1 MIWKPSQVI
10 VDARFEALLGQSATI
25 LQIKNDYAL
34 KSSLNDKADKSQLVN
49 YQPKGEYVEKSK
61 LADYSTTVE
70 LRGIFQ
76 PKGEYLTQANLAPYL
91 KTETANTNYQPKGEY
106 ATKED
111 VTQVRKNTDIVY
123 LKKEDAETKY
133 AKRSEVPTN
142 QSFADK
148 VDRSELSVYL
158 KTVDADTKYQPKG
171 EYATKKNLEEY
182 VKSTELSNYQQAGDY
197 ANKRDL
203 ADYLLKTTAATTYQP
218 VGDYALK
225 SDLTSY
231 AKSEVLTA
239 YQLKGDYSTNANVTV
254 AKTAAINAA
263 KDYTDTKFKSI
274 MGEGVDA
281 AYDTLREI
289 QDILKNDA
297 NLREQLTNLLHKKP
311 GKFVDTIG
319 DGVNSTVTVTHNLRT
334 TDIMVNLW
342 DVATS
347 EIVFADIKIVND
359 NSIQVKF
366 DATDIPAM
374 KAYKIVVVG

>member
-10 VDARFEALLGQSATI
+10 VDAKFEALLGQSATI

-34 KSSLNDKADKSQLVN
+34 KSSLTDKADKSQLAN

-70 LRGIFQ
+70 LRGMFQ
-76 PKGEYLTQANLAPYL
+76 PKGEYLTQVNLAPYL
-91 KTETANTNYQPKGEY
+91 KTM
-106 ATKED
+106 
-111 VTQVRKNTDIVY
+111 
-123 LKKEDAETKY
+123 
-133 AKRSEVPTN
+133 
-142 QSFADK
+142 
-148 VDRSELSVYL
+148 
-158 KTVDADTKYQPKG
+158 DADTKYQPKG

-182 VKSTELSNYQQAGDY
+182 VKSTELSNYQPAGEY
-197 ANKRDL
+197 ANRRDL
-203 ADYLLKTTAATTYQP
+203 ADYLLKTSAATTYQP
-218 VGDYALK
+218 VGDYALR
-225 SDLTSY
+225 SDLTPY
-231 AKSEVLTA
+231 AKTEVLTG
-239 YQLKGDYSTNANVTV
+239 YQLKGDYSTNANVTI

-319 DGVNSTVTVTHNLRT
+319 DGVNSTVTVTHNLRSS
-334 TDIMVNLW
+334 DIMVNLW

-347 EIVFADIKIVND
+347 EIVFADIKVIDD
-359 NSIQVKF
+359 NTLQVKF
-366 DATDIPAM
+366 DATDIPAL